1 MTVDFLKNVFFDE
14 DKGDG
19 KGGAGAAD
27 DKADDK
33 HEQAG
38 AAKYTDDQLNDI
50 VAKNSAKAAAKET
63 ARLLELAG
71 VKSPEELAAL
81 AALKKTGDGAE
92 DPTKKELDELKK
104 SQSAITERADR
115 NEARAEALGAGV
127 KKDALDRVVKLAMSP
142 AYDGTIAERVG
153 KVLAELPEFIDKT
166 GAAFGAQVKTET
178 QDATQSVLDKARAAA
193 GLSPAKS

>member
-1 MTVDFLKNVFFDE
+1 MTFDFLKNVFFDE
-14 DKGDG
+14 YKGDG
-19 KGGAGAAD
+19 KGGAGAAG

-33 HEQAG
+33 KDPAS

-71 VKSPEELAAL
+71 VKSPEELTAL
-81 AALKKTGDGAE
+81 AALKKTGDDKE

-153 KVLAELPEFIDKT
+153 KVLAELPEFIDKA
-166 GAAFGAQVKTET
+166 GPAFGHEHKDEA

-193 GLSPAKS
+193 GLPPAKS